1 MSYLR
6 EKMIEDLRLKGL
18 SPRTEEAY
26 VRAVRQLAEY
36 CKKSPDQISEEE
48 LRQYF
53 LYLTNVKKVSR
64 STHTI
69 ALSGIKFF
77 YEHTLKRSWHTL
89 DLVRPP
95 KSKKMPVVLSIDE
108 VKEILSLLKKPHY
121 RVCLTTIYTCG
132 LRLLEGVQ
140 LEVRDIDGPRNLLHI
155 HHAKGNRERYVPLPQ
170 QCLEMLRCHWKTH
183 RNPRWLFPSPQQY
196 QKAMHETGVE
206 RAFRAA
212 LRESR
217 ITKKATV
224 HTLRHSYATHLLE
237 AGVNLRIIQGYLG
250 HASPRTTAI
259 YTHLTAKTNT
269 RFLTTLDSVV
279 NGLWD

>member
-95 KSKKMPVVLSIDE
+95 KSKKLPVVLSIDE

-121 RVCLTTIYTCG
+121 RVCLTTIYACG
-132 LRLLEGVQ
+132 LRL
-140 LEVRDIDGPRNLLHI
+140 
-155 HHAKGNRERYVPLPQ
+155 
-170 QCLEMLRCHWKTH
+170 
-183 RNPRWLFPSPQQY
+183 
-196 QKAMHETGVE
+196 
-206 RAFRAA
+206 
-212 LRESR
+212 
-217 ITKKATV
+217 
-224 HTLRHSYATHLLE
+224 
-237 AGVNLRIIQGYLG
+237 
-250 HASPRTTAI
+250 
-259 YTHLTAKTNT
+259 
-269 RFLTTLDSVV
+269 
-279 NGLWD
+279 